1 MNDKLL
7 RLLAAIGLVRNDPLA
22 DMTAVLAS
30 LFGVPQGGRNTNA
43 FTLINQARTPADYLL
58 ASILP
63 ERDIANYQASSSN
76 MTVRTIM
83 AGLVAMD
90 SPLPPGGFFE
100 ASSFSESIFKVGI
113 QVAFNEQQMRELQQT
128 IMQMIVQGLPST
140 EYITTTFL
148 NAFQK
153 MIIQAHFDLVEWMRG
168 QVLSTGRL
176 VINNGNLSIDVDYG
190 VPAAN
195 ILPVRTGANAYDGA
209 TSKFWDDIILL
220 SRLLR
225 AYGVRAFLVHP
236 DTFDVIIN
244 NPANKI
250 VVTAGDIYGGVGP
263 VTVRKQVLDQVQPTG
278 DARDTVTLLRYGNES
293 ETYDIANKTTKR
305 LPFLPPG
312 KLIAVANNTNSSYPV
327 GRGSSEQVQNTL
339 GYVHIGPTVEGGG
352 QTGRFGRVLNP
363 QDKPTDI
370 RMEGVANLMPVI
382 EAPQRLAIATTA
394 MPV

>member
-7 RLLAAIGLVRNDPLA
+7 RLLMAIGLVHNDPFA
-22 DMTAVLAS
+22 DMSAVLAS
-30 LFGVPQGGRNTNA
+30 LFGIPQGSRNTNA
-43 FTLINQARTPADYLL
+43 FTLLNQARTPADYLL
-58 ASILP
+58 ATILP
-63 ERDIANYQASSSN
+63 ERDIANYQANSSN

-100 ASSFSESIFKVGI
+100 SSSFSESIFKVGI
-113 QVAFNEQQMRELQQT
+113 QTSFSEQQLRELQQT
-128 IMQMIVQGLPST
+128 IMQMMVQGLPST
-140 EYITTTFL
+140 DYITSTFL

-153 MIIQAHFDLVEWMRG
+153 IIIQAHFDLVEWMRG
-168 QVLSTGRL
+168 QVLSTGKL
-176 VINNGNLSIDVDYG
+176 AINNGNLTIDVDYG
-190 VPAAN
+190 VPSAN
-195 ILPVRTGANAYDGA
+195 ILATRTGANAYDGA
-209 TSKFWDDIILL
+209 TSKFWDDIIML

-250 VVTAGDIYGGVGP
+250 VVTAGDIYGGGGS
-263 VTVRKQVLDQVQPTG
+263 VTLRKQVLDQVQPAS
-278 DARDTVTLLRYGNES
+278 DARDTVTLIRYGKEAES
-293 ETYDIANKTTKR
+293 YDPATKTTKR

-312 KLIAVANNTNSSYPV
+312 KLIAVGNNTNSSYPV
-327 GRGSSEQVQNTL
+327 GRGSSDVVQNGL

-352 QTGRFGRVLNP
+352 QVGRSARVWTPEN
-363 QDKPTDI
+363 KPTDI

-382 EAPQRLAIATTA
+382 EAPMRLAIATTA